1 MKLNSLHIK
10 NFRMLED
17 FTVQKLGR
25 VNLIVGGNNSGKS
38 TVLEALRIYAGNAN
52 LKLLKDIAIS
62 RHEKYEMDSTNV
74 NDLPFEAF
82 FSGRKF
88 PNDETEEIEIG
99 EISSIEKKITIG
111 FFFIQRIEETIVKE
125 IEGGKEEIK
134 KTIEKS
140 IYKSDLKQ
148 SDYNGIYPVFSIL
161 VRNNQVFIDFS
172 TNKNKKPEY
181 FSDSNEY
188 IICNYIPTDLIEQQQ
203 LALYW
208 DIVSATNAEE
218 VINTLKFIE
227 PNTEGISFIGK
238 YNNPLLGKN
247 SIYTPYT
254 PYNNTLGLS
263 PLSLISPTDRTAYIK
278 LSNVT
283 ELVSLSSMGE
293 GMSRILQLALYL
305 NISKNG
311 FLLIDEFENGLH
323 WSVQEKVW
331 DMVFTMAE
339 KLDIQVF
346 ATTHSYDCI
355 KAFSKSA
362 TKVAERDGVLFKMG
376 YNKKLEKTVALE
388 FSREELSNLSETMLS
403 NATLEVR

>member
-38 TVLEALRIYAGNAN
+38 TVLEALRIYAGNAHPFLLQAIAKNRNESYQIANTQNMPFESFFTGHKFSSEDGIQIIIGDVGLVNVLSLEHFYGSFSIETKKDQNGNELRIEN
-52 LKLLKDIAIS
+52 LRFFPKKDFLSPLFTLRNDTDFLQIKKGELPPYSIQLGLLYEKPEFMRSLLSFPVQLIEKHASYISTDIAKEDELS
-62 RHEKYEMDSTNV
+62 HLWEHVQLTEYEEFVLKALQLIDN
-74 NDLPFEAF
+74 
-82 FSGRKF
+82 
-88 PNDETEEIEIG
+88 
-99 EISSIEKKITIG
+99 KIQG
-111 FFFIQRIEETIVKE
+111 
-125 IEGGKEEIK
+125 
-134 KTIEKS
+134 
-140 IYKSDLKQ
+140 
-148 SDYNGIYPVFSIL
+148 
-161 VRNNQVFIDFS
+161 
-172 TNKNKKPEY
+172 
-181 FSDSNEY
+181 
-188 IICNYIPTDLIEQQQ
+188 
-203 LALYW
+203 
-208 DIVSATNAEE
+208 
-218 VINTLKFIE
+218 LKFIE
-227 PNTEGISFIGK
+227 REDQKIAQVK
-238 YNNPLLGKN
+238 LLN
-247 SIYTPYT
+247 SPI
-254 PYNNTLGLS
+254 
-263 PLSLISPTDRTAYIK
+263 
-278 LSNVT
+278 
-283 ELVSLSSMGE
+283 VSLKSMGE
-293 GMSRILQLALYL
+293 GMSRILQLALK
-305 NISKNG
+305 IPSAKNG

-362 TKVAERDGVLFKMG
+362 TKAEDRDGVLFKMG